1 VVSLP
6 HAYAAVE
13 PLYVT
18 VYVDTAASGMNVLV
32 NIRGHVTRLNQS
44 AVALAS
50 VSIQINDP
58 YESSVHI
65 ALVHSDDNGEY
76 SDAFQL
82 PNTRPAGD
90 YAIYVTASKP
100 GFEDAYAKL
109 TFSVQFTPFSISIS
123 PETVEVARGETASF
137 RIMLESRGPSTSPVH
152 VEVVGLPAYV
162 SYSLS
167 SNDEAVPSA
176 IALKLETSE
185 EAVPGSYAFT
195 VIGRSSEGEAR
206 ANAEIV
212 IVETRAPA
220 QYVWAA
226 LLAAAALVAAI
237 IYARRKTRKKPPSSG
252 PAAPEYLNGLALGPS
267 TLLSLP
273 DHLRKTAVIVC
284 QLGEASAAD
293 VAARSGRARAAESD
307 YLNQLMRMGLLK
319 KKRKGRE
326 SYFTVE

>member
-1 VVSLP
+1 MVSLP

-18 VYVDTAASGMNVLV
+18 VYVDTAISGMNVLV

-50 VSIQINDP
+50 VSIQVNDP

-82 PNTRPAGD
+82 PSTRPAGD

-100 GFEDAYAKL
+100 GFQDAYAKL

-123 PETVEVARGETASF
+123 PETVEVAREETATF
-137 RIMLESRGPSTSPVH
+137 RILLESRVPSTSPVH

-167 SNDEAVPSA
+167 SNDQAVPSA
-176 IALKLETSE
+176 IALKLEASE

-195 VIGRSSEGEAR
+195 VIGMSSEGEAR

-212 IVETRAPA
+212 LVQTRVPE

-226 LLAAAALVAAI
+226 LLAVAAVVLAI
-237 IYARRKTRKKPPSSG
+237 MYGRRKMRKKPPSSG
-252 PAAPEYLNGLALGPS
+252 PAAPEYLNGLALSPS
-267 TLLSLP
+267 TLLALP

-284 QLGEASAAD
+284 QLGEASAVE

-307 YLNQLMRMGLLK
+307 YLNQLARMGLLK